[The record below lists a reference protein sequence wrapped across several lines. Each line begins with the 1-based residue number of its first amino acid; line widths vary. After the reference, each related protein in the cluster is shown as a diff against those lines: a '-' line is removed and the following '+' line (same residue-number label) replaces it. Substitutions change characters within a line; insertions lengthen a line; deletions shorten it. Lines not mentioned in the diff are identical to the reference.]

1 MTVDLERLRWRLLLS
16 AAACVAGALLIACAD
31 TGKEVETPT
40 AALTWATLTASGGA
54 LASGCQG
61 CHAAA
66 PKKVSFGPGDYGNV
80 VGVSF
85 ADCGATKLVDPGNK
99 ANSVMYLVLTSGNS
113 CDVSGAPNP
122 MTTDATVANRVGAWI
137 DAGAPQ

>member
-1 MTVDLERLRWRLLLS
+1 MRWRLLLS
-16 AAACVAGALLIACAD
+16 VAACVAGALLTSCAD
-31 TGKEVETPT
+31 TGKQSETPG
-40 AALTWATLTASGGA
+40 AQLTWTTLTASGGD

-61 CHAAA
+61 CHSAA

-99 ANSVMYLVLTSGNS
+99 ANSVMYLVLTSGNT

-122 MTTDATVANRVGAWI
+122 MTSDANIVSHVAAWI